1 MVNLAAKNSSG
12 AGMDSFIF
20 WAEKTPGKPMENRLY
35 LNGLRDALQKTG
47 MSRDVAK
54 VYTFHGW
61 RHFYTSYMRDRVTE
75 KLLQSQTGHKSIK
88 MLDHY
93 SDHRTVGDR
102 EKIQAAQREV
112 FKELI
117 PEAAYG

>member
-1 MVNLAAKNSSG
+1 MVSLASKNPSG

-20 WAEKTPGKPMENRLY
+20 WAERTPGKPMENRLY

-47 MSRDVAK
+47 MSREAAK

-61 RHFYTSYMRDRVTE
+61 RHFYTSYMRERVTE

-102 EKIQAAQREV
+102 EKIQTAQREV
-112 FKELI
+112 FSALL
-117 PEAAYG
+117 PAGV